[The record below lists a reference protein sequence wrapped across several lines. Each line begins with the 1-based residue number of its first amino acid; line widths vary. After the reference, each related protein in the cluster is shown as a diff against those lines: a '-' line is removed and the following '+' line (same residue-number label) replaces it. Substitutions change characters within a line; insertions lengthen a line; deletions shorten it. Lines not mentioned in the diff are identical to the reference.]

1 MIKLSEDLKEKP
13 LYITMGNASS
23 TKLFQS
29 RVSLATVQT
38 KNEGKGFANII
49 LTLKFQH
56 KKACVRLKNVHKF
69 EIYLRP

>member
-13 LYITMGNASS
+13 LHITMENASS

-29 RVSLATVQT
+29 GVSLATN

-49 LTLKFQH
+49 LTLKFQC
-56 KKACVRLKNVHKF
+56 KKDA
-69 EIYLRP
+69 